1 MSYSLEGYVDVAQR
15 IRQLRAK
22 HPEAVLRPADPAQ
35 PFRIV
40 DIGGRDFIVYT
51 AACYRSPDDQMPA
64 IACAAEPVL
73 GRTNFTKD
81 SEVMNAETS
90 AWGRAIMAA
99 LAVDEPHIASA
110 NEVMNRQM
118 DRSSDAHPAKGRAA
132 LGSKA
137 KAVRPA
143 RNCPVCF
150 MLHLSGCGLSG
161 GCCCS
166 RCNCR
171 GRFPDGQDI
180 PGRLRWC
187 GRRIVCIGGSGS
199 RLVRSQV
206 YLEVVAD
213 EDDDWNVGQCR
224 SCWFWLVGFAD
235 LMGEEESCWDETDQ
249 SPHGLNPFAMTFSR
263 SSMESSFTSVSW
275 M

>member
-40 DIGGRDFIVYT
+40 DIGGREFIVYT
-51 AACYRSPDDQMPA
+51 AACYRTPDDQMPA

-81 SEVMNAETS
+81 SELMNAETS

-110 NEVMNRQM
+110 NEVANRQM

-132 LGSKA
+132 LPTRVQ
-137 KAVRPA
+137 AVPA
-143 RNCPVCF
+143 ADDTQTLTPDEIAQAFGATVVDMPTPEPQRQRVRALAAVASQKQ
-150 MLHLSGCGLSG
+150 MGLIQKLAREKSVTDL
-161 GCCCS
+161 
-166 RCNCR
+166 
-171 GRFPDGQDI
+171 PDFATHALQ
-180 PGRLRWC
+180 R
-187 GRRIVCIGGSGS
+187 
-199 RLVRSQV
+199 QV
-206 YLEVVAD
+206 
-213 EDDDWNVGQCR
+213 
-224 SCWFWLVGFAD
+224 
-235 LMGEEESCWDETDQ
+235 ES
-249 SPHGLNPFAMTFSR
+249 M
-263 SSMESSFTSVSW
+263 TSVTSKEASLLISKL
-275 M
+275 MEV